1 MFTCPLCNAT
11 IQCCNC
17 KNNQSIVSVVTPG
30 SSATLDLVLQELR
43 SGINGI
49 NDRLEQLPSIV
60 SDIKNI
66 QENLQSLESSLS
78 GIRLEVTEHTSKISN
93 FENRIQALE
102 QQSTAAANHPLLQEK
117 ITELSNE
124 LFAKNQIA
132 RLNNVE
138 IKGCPMKKNE
148 NLFEIMSKIGNIIGQ
163 HIEKSDINFITRV
176 RSATQPK
183 SIIVGFLVRY
193 KKEDFVAAA
202 RSRKPGLMANELG
215 FIGEESRI
223 YINDH
228 LTKESKQLLS
238 KTKKIAAELNYN
250 YVWVQN
256 CKILVRKSDNSPIIT
271 IKNDS
276 DLSKMR

>member
-1 MFTCPLCNAT
+1 MFTCPLCNVNCSDGVRCSKCTVFYCFACTNITESNYRKLGPARQAT

-124 LFAKNQIA
+124 LFAKNQMA
-132 RLNNVE
+132 RLNN
-138 IKGCPMKKNE
+138 
-148 NLFEIMSKIGNIIGQ
+148 
-163 HIEKSDINFITRV
+163 
-176 RSATQPK
+176 PK

-271 IKNDS
+271 IRNDS